1 MLLSLPPLCLS
12 LVASNLVQRDLAAL
26 GCTHPALMQM
36 AAEWWT
42 EADVVERDTLDQE
55 YLDMRM
61 NKYAGEEVTHPRPGG
76 VEWCKSPRSF
86 AAWVWRLAPRL
97 KRLKLTYADVKMWEE
112 EMPVLPFPDDLE
124 SLSVDVRC
132 EEYAEI
138 DYLPSIHPRTLIWV
152 LQFQGLTTLETYFPA
167 NSLPPAL
174 TNQDDMDFILRALP
188 RLTTL
193 SMAIES
199 KSYYNEGEVF
209 MRHLTKYPCGSFSY
223 DHETR
228 AIMTLSHQNLT
239 SVTLMFM
246 GLVDLTGMPN
256 LRRLRLDG
264 NGAGSTLVYVKCPM
278 ATHTLELN
286 YYADVAVH
294 SPGLKH
300 VHMTGVEFKPR
311 RGFYMNFQPPP
322 VFTQDTGDSVTHIV
336 LKSVHEYDFDDALSD
351 LSWLSAF
358 PHIICN
364 TS

>member
-12 LVASNLVQRDLAAL
+12 LVASNLAQRDLAAL
-26 GCTHPALMQM
+26 GCTHRALMEM
-36 AAEWWT
+36 APGWWT
-42 EADVVERDTLDQE
+42 EADVVERDPLDKE

-61 NKYAGEEVTHPRPGG
+61 YEYAGDEYHPRPGG

-86 AAWVWRLAPRL
+86 AAWVRRLAPRL
-97 KRLKLTYADVKMWEE
+97 KRLKITYADVKMWEE

-124 SLSVDVRC
+124 SLSVDLRC
-132 EEYAEI
+132 KEYAEI
-138 DYLPSIHPRTLIWV
+138 DYLPSIHPRV
-152 LQFQGLTTLETYFPA
+152 LEWMCEFQGLTTLETYFPA

-199 KSYYNEGEVF
+199 KSYYNDGEVS
-209 MRHLTKYPCGSFSY
+209 MRDLTKYPCGSLSY
-223 DHETR
+223 DHKIR

-256 LRRLRLDG
+256 LRRVRLDG
-264 NGAGSTLVYVKCPM
+264 NGRGSTLVYVKCPT

-286 YYADVAVH
+286 HYGDVAVH
-294 SPGLKH
+294 SPGLKR
-300 VHMTGVEFKPR
+300 VHLSGVRFKPR

-336 LKSVHEYDFDDALSD
+336 TVKSGRDYVFNDTLSD